1 MLVTSHQAYFT
12 HTAVGQIIEATL
24 RNVDDFA
31 AGRTNENT
39 LVPRPWRGSV
49 RYGAV
54 SGTAREHVRERSSG
68 AGERG

>member
-1 MLVTSHQAYFT
+1 MTSHQAYFT

-39 LVPRPWRGSV
+39 LVPRP
-49 RYGAV
+49 
-54 SGTAREHVRERSSG
+54 
-68 AGERG
+68 